1 MGAGRIDAVALA
13 RELVRRPSVTP
24 ADAGA
29 LDALAAALE
38 GLGFAC
44 RRLRFSEPGT
54 EPVDNLYAR
63 RGAAAPNFCFAGH
76 TDVVPPGDEGDW
88 SRPPFSAELA
98 DGALWGRGAA
108 DMKGAIAA
116 FAAAAGDFLAE
127 RPDPPGS
134 ISLLVTGDEE
144 GPAVNGTRKALAW
157 MAENGE
163 AIDHCLVGE
172 PTCAEVLGD
181 TVKIGRRGSLSCAL
195 EVEGRQGHVAYPHL
209 ADNPAARLVRMLAA
223 VIDAPLDEGTEHF
236 APSNLEVTS
245 IDVGN
250 PAGNVIPARARAAF
264 NVRFNDRHTGA
275 GLLARLRAAFDA
287 AGGPGVRYALD
298 HRLSGEAFLTPPGA
312 FTALVADAVEE
323 ATGRRPALG
332 TGGGTSDARFVKD
345 YCPVVEFGLVGRT
358 MHKIDEHA
366 PVADIRALAEVYGAA
381 LRRYFAP

>member
-1 MGAGRIDAVALA
+1 
-13 RELVRRPSVTP
+13 
-24 ADAGA
+24 
-29 LDALAAALE
+29 
-38 GLGFAC
+38 
-44 RRLRFSEPGT
+44 
-54 EPVDNLYAR
+54 
-63 RGAAAPNFCFAGH
+63 
-76 TDVVPPGDEGDW
+76 
-88 SRPPFSAELA
+88 
-98 DGALWGRGAA
+98 
-108 DMKGAIAA
+108 
-116 FAAAAGDFLAE
+116 
-127 RPDPPGS
+127 
-134 ISLLVTGDEE
+134 
-144 GPAVNGTRKALAW
+144 
-157 MAENGE
+157 
-163 AIDHCLVGE
+163 
-172 PTCAEVLGD
+172 
-181 TVKIGRRGSLSCAL
+181 
-195 EVEGRQGHVAYPHL
+195 
-209 ADNPAARLVRMLAA
+209 MLAA

-287 AGGPGVRYALD
+287 AGGPGVRYTLD

-358 MHKIDEHA
+358 MHKVDEHA